1 MALFYDQEN
10 DEGGS
15 YEPQHMEAAR
25 KSGSPVNDLG
35 HGPSCDH
42 CNDATISHIERGLGR
57 ITNFKLGHLESKMD
71 KGKWR

>member
-1 MALFYDQEN
+1 MAKFYDQEN

-15 YEPQHMEAAR
+15 YEPQHTAAE
-25 KSGSPVNDLG
+25 KGGHALNLN
-35 HGPSCDH
+35 HGPTCDR
-42 CNDATISHIERGLGR
+42 CNDSVINDIKGKLGR